1 MTGAFTFTATAESVG
16 IYHLDTVRKMF
27 SDLKW
32 YQREDELMTV
42 NQVRGNQGAE

>member
-1 MTGAFTFTATAESVG
+1 MAGAFTFTATAASVG
-16 IYHLDTVRKMF
+16 IYHLGTARKMF

-42 NQVRGNQGAE
+42 NQL